1 MAKKGGPSC
10 KSIVNLQLG
19 QKKWIQL
26 QVGGG
31 LATRMSKKS
40 RVELQ
45 FDGGLAS
52 GIGKKIKTSCMS
64 MVDLQLD
71 GKNETSC
78 KLVVDLQLGQ

>member
-1 MAKKGGPSC
+1 MQVDNELATEA
-10 KSIVNLQLG
+10 
-19 QKKWIQL
+19 KKWIQL

-78 KLVVDLQLGQ
+78 KLVVDLQLG